1 MNPEVL
7 GARLRAAR
15 DNRGLSQEAVA
26 AALGIGR
33 PAVSLIESGKRGV
46 STLELTKLAN
56 LLGYT
61 VSALV
66 ADSGATED
74 VLVTLFRLSPGLA
87 EADEVRGE
95 VAKIVELFRMGA
107 DLRQRLG
114 FGQQLN
120 APSYPLAA
128 PSSVMDAVAQGRR
141 VAADERRRL
150 GLGNAPVSDLESLLL
165 EQGIWVASSSL
176 PDAVSGLFLAD
187 PSLGL
192 AILVN
197 AGQVRWR
204 QRFSLA
210 HEYAHALMD
219 RDRQVTVS
227 ESSNGGEL
235 CEKRANAFA
244 AAFLVPA
251 EGVREQLQLVAKAK
265 GSAQVPMLS
274 DEGEPAPGARP
285 RLESVQPYD
294 VASLAHHFGV
304 SYQTMVFQLLNANA
318 VSRGE
323 ADRLKGSEGA
333 GVQFLRTL
341 KMWDAIEGK
350 SGDRLDRD
358 LKEQL
363 ARLVLEAYRQELVS
377 RGKLLELARAIGVPG
392 RDLLEIAEAGRDDNG
407 D

>member
-7 GARLRAAR
+7 GARLRGAR
-15 DNRGLSQEAVA
+15 ENRGLSQEAVA

-46 STLELTKLAN
+46 STLELTKLADV
-56 LLGYT
+56 LGYT

-66 ADSGATED
+66 AESGSTED
-74 VLVTLFRLSPGLA
+74 VLVALFRLSPGLA
-87 EADEVRGE
+87 EAHEVRADI
-95 VAKIVELFRMGA
+95 AKIIELFRLGA

-114 FGQQLN
+114 FEQQLN

-128 PSSVMDAVAQGRR
+128 PSNVMDAVSQGRK

-150 GLGNAPVSDLESLLL
+150 GLGIAPVSDLESLLM
-165 EQGIWVASSSL
+165 EQGIWVASSPL
-176 PDAVSGLFLAD
+176 PDAVSGMFLAD
-187 PSLGL
+187 PTLGL
-192 AILVN
+192 AVVVN

-219 RDRQVTVS
+219 RDRQATVS
-227 ESSNGGEL
+227 ESSNAGEL
-235 CEKRANAFA
+235 YEKRANAFA

-251 EGVREQLQLVAKAK
+251 EGVREQLQLVAKAR
-265 GSAQVPMLS
+265 GSSQTLMVPE
-274 DEGEPAPGARP
+274 EGELPAGARP
-285 RLESVQPYD
+285 RLEMVQPYD

-304 SYQTMVFQLLNANA
+304 SYQTLVFQLQNAGA
-318 VSRGE
+318 VNRSD
-323 ADRLKGSEGA
+323 ADRLKRSEGA

-341 KMWDAIEGK
+341 KMWDEIEGK
-350 SGDRLDRD
+350 SGERIDRD

-363 ARLVLEAYRQELVS
+363 ARLVLEAYRQELIS
-377 RGKLLELARAIGVPG
+377 RGKLLELARAIRVPG
-392 RDLLEIAEAGRDDNG
+392 RELLEIAEAGQDDS
-407 D
+407 DD